1 MTVESI
7 RDTATLPRDLGRRWL
22 ASGRAVGN
30 ATVGWGLALVL
41 PLSILLLWELAAAH
55 AWVSPLILPA
65 PALVLDSGIELFASG
80 QVFSE
85 LGVSFMRV
93 AVGLAI
99 GGSLGLACG
108 VLMARSESFEAY
120 VGPTIRMVWLVP
132 TLGWLPFLMLIL
144 GVGESL
150 KFAMIAKTCFFPL
163 LVTSYEGTRAL
174 PRRYLE
180 VARVLELSRLDTLR
194 KVIIPAILPSLF
206 AGFRLAL
213 SKGWQALVVVELIAS
228 SSGIGYL
235 MNWGRKLFYLDVV
248 IVTMILVG
256 LIGWIL
262 DRLMLRAEG
271 QLTRWQSRSA
281 G

>member
-1 MTVESI
+1 MTIESL
-7 RDTATLPRDLGRRWL
+7 RETAALPHSLRSRFRMRGK
-22 ASGRAVGN
+22 AVGLAGVN
-30 ATVGWGLALVL
+30 WAAALILPLFILAL
-41 PLSILLLWELAAAH
+41 WQAAAAY

-65 PALVLDSGIELFASG
+65 PALVLQSATELFGSG
-80 QVFSE
+80 QIFAEV
-85 LGVSFMRV
+85 GISFMRV
-93 AVGLAI
+93 LVGLAI

-108 VLMARSESFEAY
+108 VMMARSESFEAY
-120 VGPTIRMVWLVP
+120 VGPTIRMIWLVP

-174 PRRYLE
+174 PQRYLE
-180 VARVLELSRLDTLR
+180 VARVLELPRGQTLR

-256 LIGWIL
+256 LIGWTL
-262 DRLMLRAEG
+262 DRLMLRAEKH
-271 QLTRWQSRSA
+271 LTLWQARSA